1 MIEFVLVPIR
11 ALPII
16 TIDTF
21 ATSIAMSASQ
31 ISAPQRFSLT
41 LDPGLVLERLIL
53 ARLSGLKRKR
63 AQDWLRALLVQG
75 FLVEGQWL
83 RSARHSGGD
92 RVAPADPTIPPTPFA
107 SWLRRATVYPQR
119 AAVPAQVPMRQSV
132 AALETISESTMTSK
146 PFAHLRK
153 VIG

>member
-1 MIEFVLVPIR
+1 VIGFVLVPIR

-16 TIDTF
+16 AADTF
-21 ATSIAMSASQ
+21 ATSIAMSALE
-31 ISAPQRFSLT
+31 INAPQRFSFT

-83 RSARHSGGD
+83 RSERHGGGD
-92 RVAPADPTIPPTPFA
+92 RAAPVDPTVPPTPFA
-107 SWLRRATVYPQR
+107 SWLRRATVHPQR
-119 AAVPAQVPMRQSV
+119 EGVPAPVPMRRSV
-132 AALETISESTMTSK
+132 AAMQTLSQSTTESK

>member
-1 MIEFVLVPIR
+1 
-11 ALPII
+11 
-16 TIDTF
+16 
-21 ATSIAMSASQ
+21 MSAST

-53 ARLSGLKRKR
+53 ARLSGLTRKR

-83 RSARHSGGD
+83 RSAREGGGAHA
-92 RVAPADPTIPPTPFA
+92 APIAPTVPPTPFA
-107 SWLRRATVYPQR
+107 SWLGCAEGSPQR
-119 AAVPAQVPMRQSV
+119 TGVPTAKPARPTVAAVESPTASLP
-132 AALETISESTMTSK
+132 ESTMKPK

>member
-1 MIEFVLVPIR
+1 
-11 ALPII
+11 
-16 TIDTF
+16 
-21 ATSIAMSASQ
+21 MSASQ

-41 LDPGLVLERLIL
+41 LDPGLILERLIL

-83 RSARHSGGD
+83 RSARHSSGE
-92 RVAPADPTIPPTPFA
+92 RAAPADPPIPPTPFA
-107 SWLRRATVYPQR
+107 SWLRRATVYPLR
-119 AAVPAQVPMRQSV
+119 EAVPAQVPVRQSV
-132 AALETISESTMTSK
+132 AALETIAQSTTVSK

>member
-1 MIEFVLVPIR
+1 MP
-11 ALPII
+11 
-16 TIDTF
+16 
-21 ATSIAMSASQ
+21 AST

-53 ARLSGLKRKR
+53 ARLSELTRKR

-83 RSARHSGGD
+83 QSERRGGRNGAAPIESAI
-92 RVAPADPTIPPTPFA
+92 PATPFA
-107 SWLRRATVYPQR
+107 GWLGRADGPPLRT
-119 AAVPAQVPMRQSV
+119 AVPETESV
-132 AALETISESTMTSK
+132 RPTVTAVESTKASRVKPATQSK